1 MEMTTVTDE
10 AIRAQLEKVIT
21 STTFRGAQRAI
32 RLLQFLVGQ
41 SLDGHAST
49 LKEFT
54 LGVEG
59 LGRGPSFD
67 PRTDSIVRVE
77 ASRLRNRLELYYAKE
92 GAGDSVLI
100 TLPRGTY
107 VPLLTPRPAAVS
119 SSVNLENKG
128 DVISKFLRHNVVS
141 AFRSRTAMLLII
153 GVFVASALMVAIVLR
168 LHPDPAPFPKSLAV
182 LPFSTEEPTEYLADG
197 LTEDLINNLSRLSN
211 LRVIARSIAFSFKG
225 RETDPIQIGKQLNV
239 GSVVTGRFAMRDSSF
254 SVQVEMVN
262 AATGSQTWGERYEG
276 KLTDILSVREKITAQ
291 IADHLN
297 LKLSGEE
304 QRQLTKR
311 YTGNAE
317 VYPLYLQGLFLS
329 SKPTKQGIQKA
340 IGYYKKAIA
349 KDPQFA
355 PAYVSLATC
364 YELQS
369 AQEGPGTLLQEAKV
383 AVTRAI
389 EIDDTLAEAHAE
401 LGFLKWIHDLD
412 KTGAEKELDL
422 ALKLNSN
429 SALAHFD
436 YSRVLAETGRFDQAL
451 VEANRAIEL
460 EPLSIQTRKRLP
472 YVLLL
477 ARRYDEAIVEYQKL
491 IELAPDFIQTQRELG
506 LVYEQKGMGELALL
520 QFQKVVAMPENY
532 ASTMARAD
540 IGHEYAV
547 SGQRS
552 KAQQVLADLLKES
565 EKSYVSAYDIA
576 VIYAG
581 LNENGQAFTW
591 LSKAIEQRPFFI
603 GWLTVDPRL
612 DGLRKDRHYAELLKR
627 AGLVT

>member
-1 MEMTTVTDE
+1 M
-10 AIRAQLEKVIT
+10 L
-21 STTFRGAQRAI
+21 
-32 RLLQFLVGQ
+32 
-41 SLDGHAST
+41 
-49 LKEFT
+49 
-54 LGVEG
+54 
-59 LGRGPSFD
+59 
-67 PRTDSIVRVE
+67 
-77 ASRLRNRLELYYAKE
+77 
-92 GAGDSVLI
+92 
-100 TLPRGTY
+100 
-107 VPLLTPRPAAVS
+107 
-119 SSVNLENKG
+119 
-128 DVISKFLRHNVVS
+128 
-141 AFRSRTAMLLII
+141 LLII
-153 GVFVASALMVAIVLR
+153 GVCVASALMVAIVLR
-168 LHPDPAPFPKSLAV
+168 LHPDSVPFPKSLAV

-355 PAYVSLATC
+355 LAYVSLATC

-401 LGFLKWIHDLD
+401 LGFLKWIHD
-412 KTGAEKELDL
+412 
-422 ALKLNSN
+422 
-429 SALAHFD
+429 
-436 YSRVLAETGRFDQAL
+436 QAL

-460 EPLSIQTRKRLP
+460 DPLSIQTRKRLP